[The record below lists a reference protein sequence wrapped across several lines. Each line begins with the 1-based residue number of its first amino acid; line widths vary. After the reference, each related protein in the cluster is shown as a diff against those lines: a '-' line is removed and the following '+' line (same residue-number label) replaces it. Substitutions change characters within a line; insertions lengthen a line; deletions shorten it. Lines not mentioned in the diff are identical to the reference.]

1 MFELYKLTNFDKSV
15 SIYNELENSN
25 YSNISN
31 QKFFKYHIKVKNA
44 IECALRIKEETRFD
58 EIYLQSAILS
68 KIIIYYLGFISKKIC
83 KLTSLKLTL

>member
-31 QKFFKYHIKVKNA
+31 QKFF
-44 IECALRIKEETRFD
+44 
-58 EIYLQSAILS
+58 
-68 KIIIYYLGFISKKIC
+68 
-83 KLTSLKLTL
+83 